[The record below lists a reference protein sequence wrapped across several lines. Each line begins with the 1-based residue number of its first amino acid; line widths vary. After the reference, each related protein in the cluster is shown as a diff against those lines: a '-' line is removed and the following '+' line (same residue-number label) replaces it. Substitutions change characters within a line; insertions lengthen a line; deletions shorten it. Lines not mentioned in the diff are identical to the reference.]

1 MNTFEIPLESLKAI
15 EELLTAEFVKGLER
29 EGGDVMVKMLVTHV
43 HLVPGRKLE
52 ELEGDF
58 LVVDFE
64 GRYLRV
70 LHISEL
76 LHVGNNVLMFPMHDH
91 IM

>member
-1 MNTFEIPLESLKAI
+1 MNTFKISVESLKAI
-15 EELLTAEFVKGLER
+15 EKLLTAEFVKGLKT
-29 EGGDVMVKMLVTHV
+29 EGGDVKVKMLVTHV
-43 HLVPGRKLE
+43 HPVPGRKLE

-76 LHVGNNVLMFPMHDH
+76 LCMSANIFHA
-91 IM
+91 